1 MLSNEQY
8 KLVKPLLKNDL
19 SALDLIRRSRI
30 RADRAKDLFNELYK
44 ADYLNF
50 IGSSYPECLIQL
62 TSTGMIETEG
72 HKRLLRAER
81 RANISLALS
90 IISGIIAL
98 VTFFGS
104 LFGILP
110 IV

>member
-8 KLVKPLLKNDL
+8 KLIKPLLKNDL

-72 HKRLLRAER
+72 HKRLLRGR
-81 RANISLALS
+81 SFFSCS
-90 IISGIIAL
+90 IHPLII
-98 VTFFGS
+98 
-104 LFGILP
+104 
-110 IV
+110 